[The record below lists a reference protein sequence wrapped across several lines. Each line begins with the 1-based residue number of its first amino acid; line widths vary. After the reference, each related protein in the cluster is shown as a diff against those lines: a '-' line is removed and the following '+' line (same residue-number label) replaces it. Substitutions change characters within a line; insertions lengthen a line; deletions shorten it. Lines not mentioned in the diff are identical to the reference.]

1 MFFVGLIVC
10 DGQVRYIFSFL
21 IKIYEN
27 KEVRTLVMFLGF
39 LLVMH
44 IMGYEWVY
52 IVEW

>member
-27 KEVRTLVMFLGF
+27 KEVRTLVIYLGF
-39 LLVMH
+39 FVVMYILEYDWV
-44 IMGYEWVY
+44 IMADW
-52 IVEW
+52 